1 MATIFTLEP
10 VPIGAEVLKVLPVGL
25 TTVRLA
31 PVGTDTL
38 LESVD
43 TVFSFLEGS
52 SPVIVL
58 PEMEYTVLWIEPVT
72 TSESPPP
79 PPPPPPPP
87 LVVVGTVVV
96 AAVVSV
102 GKVVDT
108 GAVKVGM
115 TAGR

>member
-1 MATIFTLEP
+1 MTLILEP
-10 VPIGAEVLKVLPVGL
+10 VPIGAELLKVLPDGL
-25 TTVRLA
+25 TTDSVA
-31 PVGTDTL
+31 PVGTETL

-43 TVFSFLEGS
+43 TVFSLLAGS